1 MIQNFNDYNN
11 INKITFKQVFDIIEK
26 ESIDW
31 TIKVFYKNNS
41 VSLVYDL
48 NDYLYIKDL
57 NGITNLHDIDYI
69 FNIDITNNIPVEFNT
84 KNNFF
89 YIKINDLEIIFRFTP
104 NDFESLMNI
113 LNEK

>member
-1 MIQNFNDYNN
+1 MIQNFNDYNK
-11 INKITFKQVFDIIEK
+11 NKITFKQVFDIIEK

-41 VSLVYDL
+41 ISLVYDL

-69 FNIDITNNIPVEFNT
+69 LSIDIENNMPVEFNT

-89 YIKINDLEIIFRFTP
+89 YIKINELEINFIFTT
-104 NDFESLMNI
+104 NDFESLINI
-113 LNEK
+113 LNKK

>member
-1 MIQNFNDYNN
+1 MIQNFNDYNK
-11 INKITFKQVFDIIEK
+11 NKITFKQVFDIIEK

-41 VSLVYDL
+41 ISLVYDL

-69 FNIDITNNIPVEFNT
+69 LSIDIENNMPVEFNT

-89 YIKINDLEIIFRFTP
+89 NIKINELEINFIFTT
-104 NDFESLMNI
+104 NDFESLINI
-113 LNEK
+113 LNKK